1 MKLGVWRA
9 LLRPG
14 VSYWKIESAC
24 VKLFD
29 DESWSRAVMD
39 AKILAGGFTEKP
51 ANVPHSPYCMTSNVE
66 GRLFS
71 PRFFA
76 KLALFPAVELKVTES
91 RSSLRRTC
99 YGFREKVTRE
109 RIYLRVEKGSLLVFR
124 DSPAGFLT
132 GKRYFIN
139 GLKYTKNT
147 SWENIV
153 RVLKRGV
160 SRMGIRLDKYDV
172 AEHYAQDRARHKLA
186 LMLSWR
192 RKKFLEARRDK
203 KAHSNI
209 QAVSRERCEPS
220 PAATD

>member
-1 MKLGVWRA
+1 MKRGVWRA

-29 DESWSRAVMD
+29 DESWSRAIMD

-66 GRLFS
+66 GRVFS

-76 KLALFPAVELKVTES
+76 KLALFPSVELKVTES

-109 RIYLRVEKGSLLVFR
+109 RIYIRAEKGSLLVFR

-132 GKRYFIN
+132 GKRYFIK
-139 GLKYTKNT
+139 GLKYTKNL
-147 SWENIV
+147 SWENIP
-153 RVLKRGV
+153 RVLKRAV
-160 SRMGIRLDKYDV
+160 ARLGIRLDKYDV
-172 AEHYAQDRARHKLA
+172 AEHYADDRARHKLA

-192 RKKFLEARRDK
+192 RKKFLEAKRDK
-203 KAHSNI
+203 KANDNV
-209 QAVSRERCEPS
+209 QASSRKLLRQGP
-220 PAATD
+220 PAAT